1 MATPAVSIEELILQ
15 TDASGAPV
23 RLEYVRGRTRW
34 EASPSS
40 RHQKM
45 LQRIERTVRPSPG
58 DATGCACFTLA
69 DVLIRFPDPEGSIK
83 RPDLAIFCEE
93 PPDSDEALNVVPVAV
108 VEILSPGYED
118 KDLGPDGAPFYL
130 EHGVLDVVVVDPR
143 SGAVFHFRPGHPP
156 ATLQAPVTLPL
167 TCGCTL
173 EVPRQP
179 AR

>member
-1 MATPAVSIEELILQ
+1 MAASTRSIEELILQ

-34 EASPSS
+34 EASSSS
-40 RHQKM
+40 RHRKA
-45 LQRIERTVRPSPG
+45 LQRIERSVRPSQR

-69 DVLIRFPDPEGSIK
+69 DVLIRFPDPERSIK

-93 PPDSDEALNVVPVAV
+93 PPDSDEVLDVVPVAV

-130 EHGVLDVVVVDPR
+130 EHVVLDVVVVDPR
-143 SGAVFHFRPGHPP
+143 SGAILHFRPAHPP
-156 ATLQAPVTLPL
+156 TPLQAPVTLSL

-173 EVPRQP
+173 DVPSQR
-179 AR
+179 